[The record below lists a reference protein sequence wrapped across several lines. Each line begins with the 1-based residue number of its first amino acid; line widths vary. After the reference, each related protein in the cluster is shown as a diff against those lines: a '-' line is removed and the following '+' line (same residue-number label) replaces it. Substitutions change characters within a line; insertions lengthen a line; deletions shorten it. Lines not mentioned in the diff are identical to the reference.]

1 MLGWLETA
9 ELLRTGNGSGDGDGD
24 GDGEGGSLSEIFS
37 LSFQALIPSSPT
49 VVAGEGKD

>member
-9 ELLRTGNGSGDGDGD
+9 ELLPTGNGSGDGD

-49 VVAGEGKD
+49 VVVGEGKD

>member
-9 ELLRTGNGSGDGDGD
+9 ELLPTGNGSGDGD

-37 LSFQALIPSSPT
+37 LSFRALIPSSPT
-49 VVAGEGKD
+49 VVVGEGKD

>member
-9 ELLRTGNGSGDGDGD
+9 ELLPTGNGSGDGD

-37 LSFQALIPSSPT
+37 LSFRALIPSSPT